1 MWDSSKGSESLMPP
15 LGATGLTFLGL
26 TIIVA
31 MLVAVLAFAVL
42 RFSAAARDSR
52 SHLRESRTETALL
65 SAALEEAI
73 GKLKAQERATA
84 ARAEASERL
93 SSEIVASLT
102 SGLLVVNR
110 SGVVQIVNPAAR
122 RILGLPDAATGQAFR
137 QLLSLMPALAD
148 VIARGLESGSPIV
161 RRRVALDYPGGPSC
175 LGVTVSPLAS
185 ATGTQ
190 EAVVCLFTDLTA
202 VTALEEQLRL
212 KEALARLGEL
222 TAGLA
227 HEFRNGLATIHGYA
241 RLLDPAMLPEVYK
254 PYVEGIRGET
264 QAMGEVVTNFLNFA
278 RPEPLTLAPL
288 DLGEVIRRAVDDMPD
303 GFDVSVT
310 GDFGPI
316 DGDEVLLRRA
326 FGNLL
331 RNALEASEASGR
343 PRAAHVH
350 GERDP
355 IGNLVRVSV
364 RDQGPGIERA
374 ALTRLFQPF
383 YTTKDHGTGLG
394 LAIVQKVV
402 VSHNGQ
408 VSAGNHPDGGAEF
421 RVTLPASASQI
432 LSQEL

>member
-1 MWDSSKGSESLMPP
+1 MAP
-15 LGATGLTFLGL
+15 LGATGLTLLGL

-31 MLVAVLAFAVL
+31 FLVAVLAFAVL

-52 SHLRESRTETALL
+52 SNLRESRTETALL

-93 SSEIVASLT
+93 NSEIVASLT
-102 SGLLVVNR
+102 SGLLVVHR

-122 RILGLPDAATGQAFR
+122 RILGLPDAAAGQEFR

-148 VIARGLESGSPIV
+148 VIAKGLESNSPIV
-161 RRRVALDYPGGPSC
+161 RRRVALDHPGGPSC
-175 LGVTVSPLAS
+175 LGVTVSPLAA

-241 RLLDPAMLPEVYK
+241 RLLDPAMLPEVYR
-254 PYVEGIRGET
+254 PYVDGIRGET

-288 DLGEVIRRAVDDMPD
+288 DLGDVIRRAVDDMPD
-303 GFDVSVT
+303 GFAVSVT
-310 GDFGPI
+310 GDFGRI

-350 GERDP
+350 GERDSKR
-355 IGNLVRVSV
+355 NLVRVSV

-374 ALTRLFQPF
+374 ALPRLFQPF
-383 YTTKDHGTGLG
+383 YTTKNHGTGLG